1 MSGWGRAATSPAW
14 PCCLQTS
21 SWAKLNKPQVFLG
34 QKAPLG
40 QAWWGTWGLPETWM
54 SPGAPW
60 WGCSCTQPMAGQTHT
75 PERLRSGRPGD
86 QCTALGLIP
95 WAWARRQP
103 GAPRRSQHL
112 SASSGEQESGEG
124 IAEPQDMQL
133 GLAVPKA
140 KQSELLDP
148 QGVQKPGFSPTPTPS
163 IRPFPLAHA
172 GSPNPHLQPIF
183 PLTSAHLRLLS
194 SCSSPAGK
202 SAHISVAFQ
211 ILIWSIQLRAAA

>member
-1 MSGWGRAATSPAW
+1 
-14 PCCLQTS
+14 
-21 SWAKLNKPQVFLG
+21 
-34 QKAPLG
+34 
-40 QAWWGTWGLPETWM
+40 
-54 SPGAPW
+54 
-60 WGCSCTQPMAGQTHT
+60 
-75 PERLRSGRPGD
+75 
-86 QCTALGLIP
+86 
-95 WAWARRQP
+95 
-103 GAPRRSQHL
+103 
-112 SASSGEQESGEG
+112 
-124 IAEPQDMQL
+124 MQL

-202 SAHISVAFQ
+202 SAHISVAFFIAFPQ
-211 ILIWSIQLRAAA
+211 SEAATYLLRLGPPCLGAFLMAEMVKNLPAMQQTWV